1 MFKRKPKSDKL
12 AAKPAKEKKS
22 AAKREKPAKRAA
34 VSLTPAKKQ
43 PTDIYTVML
52 IISMVAVLIACILLF
67 MELSTYGSFPWWKA
81 A

>member
-1 MFKRKPKSDKL
+1 MFKRKPKSDKP
-12 AAKPAKEKKS
+12 AKPAKEKKS
-22 AAKREKPAKRAA
+22 AKKREKPAKRAS